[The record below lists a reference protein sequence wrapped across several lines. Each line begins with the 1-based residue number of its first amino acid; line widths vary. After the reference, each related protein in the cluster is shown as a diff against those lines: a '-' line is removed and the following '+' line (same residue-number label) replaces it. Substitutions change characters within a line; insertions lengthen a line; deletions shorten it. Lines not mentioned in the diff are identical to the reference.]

1 MEWTVWAAAA
11 LVLAALLLVVASQ
24 RRRKSAAAS
33 TQVSPSAKL
42 PLPPGTMGL
51 PWFGDTG
58 LGLYLRHPAEWNTRK
73 RTIYGDVFKARLF
86 WRDTILLSRPLDNHW
101 LLHVRSIILILILI
115 IRVYIFYLLLYYIS
129 K

>member
-11 LVLAALLLVVASQ
+11 LVLAALLVVVASQ
-24 RRRKSAAAS
+24 RRRKSASA
-33 TQVSPSAKL
+33 QVSPSAKL
-42 PLPPGTMGL
+42 PLPPGTLGL

-73 RTIYGDVFKARLF
+73 RAIYGDVFKARLF

-101 LLHVRSIILILILI
+101 LLHVRSSIITI
-115 IRVYIFYLLLYYIS
+115 
-129 K
+129 

>member
-11 LVLAALLLVVASQ
+11 LVLAALLVVAASQ
-24 RRRKSAAAS
+24 RRRKSAATAS

-42 PLPPGTMGL
+42 PLPPGTLGL

-58 LGLYLRHPAEWNTRK
+58 LGLYVRHPAEWNTRK
-73 RTIYGDVFKARLF
+73 RAIYGDIFKARLF

-101 LLHVRSIILILILI
+101 LLHVRSSI
-115 IRVYIFYLLLYYIS
+115 IRI
-129 K
+129 